1 MFVKTK
7 REVKNAESILL
18 IFAVGSYV
26 AINHILSDILLD
38 KLIKTSKRSRSFE
51 QKGAHMNL

>member
-7 REVKNAESILL
+7 KEVKNAESSLL
-18 IFAVGSYV
+18 IFAVESYV

-38 KLIKTSKRSRSFE
+38 KLIKTSKRSRFFE
-51 QKGAHMNL
+51 